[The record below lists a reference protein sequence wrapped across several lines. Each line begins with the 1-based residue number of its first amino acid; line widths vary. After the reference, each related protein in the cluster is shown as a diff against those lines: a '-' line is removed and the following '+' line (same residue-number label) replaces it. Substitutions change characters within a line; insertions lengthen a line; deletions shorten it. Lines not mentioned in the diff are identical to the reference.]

1 MFPIDLFPG
10 DEEQELFE
18 EIIEDMRDNIQ
29 KQVQER
35 DYFDVPITWFIFL
48 LKIQKLCQLRKISYI
63 SYQEAVDV
71 WMDQKVS
78 EKEMTA
84 TPDEDKCGVQDAL
97 LFFHFMGMIF
107 YYHKI
112 EEMRDFIFVDCQW
125 LFDKLTELVE
135 IKFTKSYNKKGICA
149 EDVEAFTM
157 EGRLNINIIK
167 NLKVNLQGIPPLC
180 FIRLWNHLNIVLQ
193 LI

>member
-1 MFPIDLFPG
+1 MMLVKERSKKLIIDCQPLLTNFNCSKEHFG
-10 DEEQELFE
+10 FHLNQSYGDCFQLTCFQVDEEQELFE

-84 TPDEDKCGVQDAL
+84 TPDEDQHVV
-97 LFFHFMGMIF
+97 F
-107 YYHKI
+107 
-112 EEMRDFIFVDCQW
+112 
-125 LFDKLTELVE
+125 
-135 IKFTKSYNKKGICA
+135 
-149 EDVEAFTM
+149 
-157 EGRLNINIIK
+157 
-167 NLKVNLQGIPPLC
+167 
-180 FIRLWNHLNIVLQ
+180 
-193 LI
+193 